1 MIYISVQE
9 MKDDL
14 TKYLSSKKLEAHISK
29 IIAIVN
35 KHCNKKPSPVRI
47 VTKSIKRKGSKET
60 LYENEFFVI
69 VKDFH
74 TKDKIDIWVLK
85 LKRKVWLKKDDFS
98 ELKELIECYDGYYS
112 GFSGGFIF
120 ESMPSMEILEEVTE
134 LLEEL
139 V

>member
-1 MIYISVQE
+1 

-14 TKYLSSKKLEAHISK
+14 TKYLSSKKLEEHISS

-35 KHCNKKPSPVRI
+35 RHFNKKPNPIRT
-47 VTKSIKRKGSKET
+47 VTKSIKRKGSKEI
-60 LYENEFFVI
+60 LYENQFFVI

-85 LKRKVWLKKDDFS
+85 LKRKIWLEKDEFS
-98 ELKELIECYDGYYS
+98 ELKEFIECYDGYYS

-120 ESMPSMEILEEVTE
+120 ESMPNEKILEETTQ
-134 LLEEL
+134 LLENL
-139 V
+139 IK